1 MVKLKILLFSAIFIH
16 WEDIVEIYDDKAED
30 ILVVPSWP
38 NQVWYK

>member
-16 WEDIVEIYDDKAED
+16 WEDIVEIYDDKVED

-38 NQVWYK
+38 N